1 MDRAEALII
10 KSFTDNL
17 ILSLSE
23 FICFLNLRGGGE
35 GGGGG
40 GEGGRGGGEGYKEMK
55 QREDEKQRLKS
66 LKSIRGYEDYG
77 SILTRSL

>member
-1 MDRAEALII
+1 MDKAEALII

-23 FICFLNLRGGGE
+23 FICFLNLRGGGG

-40 GEGGRGGGEGYKEMK
+40 GEGEGRGGRGGRGGGEGY
-55 QREDEKQRLKS
+55 RDEAEER
-66 LKSIRGYEDYG
+66 
-77 SILTRSL
+77 